1 MKKQNNLH
9 EISVF
14 AFNSRSRTVEEM
26 INDYHQYKVK
36 KERFRWLLA
45 FLFTLSILLGVIEG
59 DRRYIIQFEIYQ
71 KVYRDRA
78 NKRINLLIEDLKCA
92 SYNKEMGVK

>member
-14 AFNSRSRTVEEM
+14 AFNDNSKTVEEM
-26 INDYHQYKVK
+26 IYKYHRYKVK

-78 NKRINLLIEDLKCA
+78 NKKINLLVEDLKYA
-92 SYNKEMGVK
+92 VYNKEMGVR